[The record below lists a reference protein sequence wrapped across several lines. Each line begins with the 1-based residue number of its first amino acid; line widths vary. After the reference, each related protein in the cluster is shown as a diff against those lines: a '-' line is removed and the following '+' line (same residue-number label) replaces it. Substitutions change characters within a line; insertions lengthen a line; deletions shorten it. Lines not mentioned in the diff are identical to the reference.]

1 MRLGSTTGVN
11 AAFVLMLGSVSV
23 APPVA
28 AAAGAEDEPIEEIVV
43 TGSRIG
49 RTTTDTPIPITSL
62 DSEQISLN
70 GDNRVADIV
79 NELPSLRTTQ
89 TPANS
94 NFSEQEAGTNFLD
107 LRGLGIDR
115 TLVLIDGRRQV
126 GGRPGS
132 AALDTNTI
140 PTALVERIEIITGG
154 ASAVYGADAVSGVVN
169 FIMKDDF
176 QGLQLEVQSG
186 VSDEGDGES
195 YEASITAGTNFDA
208 DRGNVYLNLSYDETH
223 DVVGIDRGYANQR
236 IRFATNPAS
245 TGPNDGIPDNIL
257 FEGTGFI
264 STPPS
269 GRVQFP
275 DGTGGVTLR
284 EDLGGPFTFD
294 ASGNLVPQELGLL
307 VEPFLSVGGNDA
319 GNLSV
324 NDLLQVPVER
334 TLITTGV
341 KYALSGNVSFFASGK
356 YAQSIARTAQQT
368 SFSLPGLE
376 PIFIQAEN
384 AFVPDELQAILG
396 DEGLDGFFVSRT
408 NRDHGKRRSKSD
420 RDTLQLIVGLEGFFN
435 ENVDYT
441 THYQYG
447 RTDITTEFI
456 NRQVPS
462 RFQQALD
469 VIEDPD
475 TGEPVCRD
483 PSGGCVPF
491 NVLGPNAATPEA
503 LAFALTDFTTTGELE
518 QEVFN
523 ATITGDTRGLFDT
536 PGGPIGFAAGAEYRE
551 ERTKTEEG
559 FLRNVGD
566 SFNSPPLDD
575 TQGSFDVWEVF
586 GEVNVPILSGAP
598 LAESLNV
605 DAAVRYGDYSTVG
618 NTTAWKVG
626 GNWAPTRD
634 VRFRVTVSTAVR
646 APNIGELFAPA
657 GVDNLFII
665 DPCDAENLD
674 AGSPTRAANCA
685 AFGLSPDFQSQSLN
699 RTNTVITGGNPD
711 LEEEQADTF
720 TAGLV
725 LTPQFLPNFS
735 LAVDY
740 WDIEIDDA
748 INSFPAQA
756 IVNNCFDAA
765 DTSNPFCGLVTRQ
778 ANGQFAE
785 IQSTLINVASF
796 EATGIDF
803 DASYFVDLADATND
817 RMPGTASFSFIATY
831 LDELT
836 FFGQEGGVGDEEA
849 GELGDPE
856 FAFNLRATYEL
867 GAFTFSVEER
877 FQGEQEFDL
886 AEPSEVRDPN
896 DASAQWYTD
905 VQVRWAFGERASV
918 FLGVDNFFDN
928 APPKLARIPEIRSF
942 TGDSISYDQLGRFIR
957 AGASIRL

>member
-1 MRLGSTTGVN
+1 MKIAIPAFAGALFALAFTLGG
-11 AAFVLMLGSVSV
+11 AA
-23 APPVA
+23 PA
-28 AAAGAEDEPIEEIVV
+28 AAAAQDDTIEEILV

-49 RTTTDTPIPITSL
+49 RSTTTTPTPVTVL
-62 DSEQISLN
+62 DSEQISLD
-70 GDNRVADIV
+70 GENRVADIV

-140 PTALVERIEIITGG
+140 PTALVDRIEIITGG

-169 FIMKDDF
+169 FIMRDDF
-176 QGLQLEVQSG
+176 EGLQLDVQSG
-186 VSDEGDGES
+186 IADEGDGET
-195 YEASITAGTNFDA
+195 YKASITAGSNFDD
-208 DRGNVYLNLSYDETH
+208 DRGNVYFNFTFDDNK
-223 DVVGIDRGYANQR
+223 DVVGIDRDYANRR
-236 IRFATNPAS
+236 IRFATNPDN

-275 DGTGGVTLR
+275 DGMGGVTLR

-294 ASGNLVPQELGLL
+294 ANGNLVPQNLGTL
-307 VEPFLSVGGNDA
+307 VEPFLSIGGNDA
-319 GNLSV
+319 GNLAE

-334 TLITTGV
+334 TLISSGMT
-341 KYALSGNVSFFASGK
+341 YALHEKVNLFARGT
-356 YAQSIARTAQQT
+356 YAQSLAETEQQT

-376 PIFIQAEN
+376 PIFIRSEN
-384 AFVPDELQAILG
+384 PFVPDELSGILE

-420 RDTLQLIVGLEGFFN
+420 RDTLQLYVGLEGFIN
-435 ENVDYT
+435 PNVDYT
-441 THYQYG
+441 VHYQYG
-447 RTDITTEFI
+447 RTDISTEFI

-469 VIEDPD
+469 VVEDPE

-491 NVLGPNAATPEA
+491 NVLGPNAATEEA
-503 LAFALTDFTTTGELE
+503 LAFALADFNTTGEVE

-523 ATITGDTRGLFDT
+523 ATLTGDSRGLFAT
-536 PGGPIGFAAGAEYRE
+536 PGGPIGFAAGFEYRE
-551 ERTKTEEG
+551 ERTETEEG

-566 SFNSPPLDD
+566 TFNSPPLDD

-586 GEVNVPILSGAP
+586 GELNIPILSGMP
-598 LAESLNV
+598 LAESLSV
-605 DAAVRYGDYSTVG
+605 DGAVRFGDYSTVG

-626 GNWAPTRD
+626 GDWAPSND

-646 APNIGELFAPA
+646 APNISELFAPS

-665 DPCDAENLD
+665 DPCDAENLNSGAPSRPD
-674 AGSPTRAANCA
+674 NCA

-711 LEEEQADTF
+711 LEEEEADTF
-720 TAGLV
+720 TAGII
-725 LTPQFLPNFS
+725 LTPRFLPDFS
-735 LAVDY
+735 LAVDF
-740 WDIEIDDA
+740 WDIEIDGA

-765 DTSNPFCGLVTRQ
+765 DINNPFCDLVTRQ
-778 ANGQFAE
+778 ANGQFDE
-785 IQSTLINVASF
+785 IQSTLINVAAF
-796 EATGIDF
+796 EASGIDI
-803 DASYFVDLADATND
+803 DANYFVDLGDVTD
-817 RMPGTASFSFIATY
+817 GRLPGTANFSFIATY

-836 FFGQEGGVGDEEA
+836 FFGQQGGVGDEEA

-856 FAFNLRATYEL
+856 FAFNFRATYEL
-867 GAFTFSVEER
+867 GAFTFSLEER

-886 AEPSEVRDPN
+886 AERSEVRSPN
-896 DASAQWYTD
+896 TADAQWYTD
-905 VQVRWAFGERASV
+905 VQLRWAFNEQASV
-918 FLGVDNFFDN
+918 FLGIDNLFDN
-928 APPKLARIPEIRSF
+928 SPPKLAQIPEIRSF
-942 TGDSISYDQLGRFIR
+942 TGDSISYDQIGRFIR
-957 AGASIRL
+957 AGARIRL

>member
-1 MRLGSTTGVN
+1 MKVTFIACICALIALGTDLGS
-11 AAFVLMLGSVSV
+11 
-23 APPVA
+23 A
-28 AAAGAEDEPIEEIVV
+28 AARASAAEPIEEIVV

-49 RTTTDTPIPITSL
+49 RSTTTTPIPVTTL
-62 DSEQISLN
+62 DAEAIALD
-70 GDNRVADIV
+70 GENRVADIV

-140 PTALVERIEIITGG
+140 PTALVERVEIITGG

-169 FIMKDDF
+169 FIMRDDF
-176 QGLQLEVQSG
+176 EGLQLDVQSG
-186 VSDEGDGES
+186 IADEGDGET
-195 YEASITAGTNFDA
+195 YQASITAGTNFED
-208 DRGNVYLNLSYDETH
+208 DRGNVYLNFTFDDTK
-223 DVVGIDRGYANQR
+223 DVVGIDRDYANQR
-236 IRFATNPAS
+236 IRFATNPAN

-275 DGTGGVTLR
+275 DGSGGVTLR

-294 ASGNLVPQELGLL
+294 DTGNLVPQDLGTL
-307 VEPFLSVGGNDA
+307 VEPFLSIGGNDA

-324 NDLLQVPVER
+324 NGLLRVPVER
-334 TLITTGV
+334 TLITSGV
-341 KYALSGNVSFFASGK
+341 TYALHDKVKFFAKGK
-356 YAQSIARTAQQT
+356 YAQSIAETAQQT

-376 PIFIQAEN
+376 PIFIQSEN
-384 AFVPDELQAILG
+384 PFVPDTLESIL
-396 DEGLDGFFVSRT
+396 DDQGLDGFFVSRT

-420 RDTLQLIVGLEGFFN
+420 RDTLQLYVGVEGYFN
-435 ENVDYT
+435 SNIDYT
-441 THYQYG
+441 AHYQYG

-469 VIEDPD
+469 VIEDPV

-483 PSGGCVPF
+483 PSGGCVPI
-491 NVLGPNAATPEA
+491 NVLGPNAATEEA
-503 LAFALTDFTTTGELE
+503 LAFALTDYNTTGELE

-523 ATITGDTRGLFDT
+523 ATVTGDSRGLFAT
-536 PGGPIGFAAGAEYRE
+536 PGGPLGFAAGVEYRE
-551 ERTKTEEG
+551 ERTETEEG
-559 FLRNVGD
+559 FLRNTGD
-566 SFNSPPLDD
+566 VFNSPPLDD
-575 TQGSFDVWEVF
+575 TKGSFDVWEVF
-586 GEVNVPILSGAP
+586 AEVNLPLLAGVPF
-598 LAESLNV
+598 AESVNL
-605 DAAVRYGDYSTVG
+605 DGAVRYGDYSTVG
-618 NTTAWKVG
+618 GTTAWKIG
-626 GNWAPTRD
+626 GDWAPSSD
-634 VRFRVTVSTAVR
+634 VRFRFTLSTAVR
-646 APNIGELFAPA
+646 APNIGELFAPS

-665 DPCDAENLD
+665 DPCDSENLD
-674 AGSPTRAANCA
+674 AGAPTRADNCA

-711 LEEEQADTF
+711 LSEEEADTI
-720 TAGLV
+720 TAGIV
-725 LTPQFLPNFS
+725 LTPGFLPNFS

-740 WDIEIDDA
+740 WDIEIEDA

-765 DTSNPFCGLVTRQ
+765 GIDNPFCNLVTRQ
-778 ANGQFAE
+778 DNGQFDE
-785 IQSTLINVASF
+785 IQSTLINVATF
-796 EATGIDF
+796 EASGIDF
-803 DASYFVDLADATND
+803 EASYFVDLASATD
-817 RMPGTASFSFIATY
+817 ERVPGTADFRIVGTY

-836 FFGQEGGVGDEEA
+836 FFGQEGGIGDEEA

-856 FAFNLRATYEL
+856 FAFNLRATYRL
-867 GAFTFSVEER
+867 GAFTFSLEER
-877 FQGEQEFDL
+877 FQGSQEFDL
-886 AEPSEVRDPN
+886 AEPGEVRDPN
-896 DASAQWYTD
+896 DTDAEWYTD
-905 VQVRWAFGERASV
+905 IQLRWAFNEEASV
-918 FLGVDNFFDN
+918 FLGIDNLFDN
-928 APPKLARIPEIRSF
+928 APPRLARIPEIRSF
-942 TGDSISYDQLGRFIR
+942 TGDSISYDQIGRFVR
-957 AGASIRL
+957 AGASIRF

>member
-1 MRLGSTTGVN
+1 MKLIMTICAGAVLLATSLGSAPTI
-11 AAFVLMLGSVSV
+11 AAE
-23 APPVA
+23 A
-28 AAAGAEDEPIEEIVV
+28 AAIEEVVV

-49 RTTTDTPIPITSL
+49 RSTATTPIPVTTL
-62 DSEQISLN
+62 DSEQISLD
-70 GDNRVADIV
+70 GENRVADII

-140 PTALVERIEIITGG
+140 PTALVDRIEIITGG

-169 FIMKDDF
+169 FIMRDDF
-176 QGLQLEVQSG
+176 EGLQFDVQSG
-186 VSDEGDGES
+186 IADEGDGET
-195 YEASITAGTNFDA
+195 YQASITAGTNFEDG
-208 DRGNVYLNLSYDETH
+208 RGNIYFNLTFDDTK
-223 DVVGIDRGYANQR
+223 DIVGSDRDYASQR
-236 IRFATNPAS
+236 VRFATNPAN

-275 DGTGGVTLR
+275 DGTGGATLR

-294 ASGNLVPQELGLL
+294 ANGNLVPQDLGNL
-307 VEPFLSVGGNDA
+307 VEPFLSIGGNDA
-319 GNLSV
+319 GDLSE

-334 TLITTGV
+334 TLISTGV
-341 KYALSGNVSFFASGK
+341 TFALHDKVNLFAKGK
-356 YAQSIARTAQQT
+356 YAQSRAETAQQT

-376 PIFIQAEN
+376 PIFIQQEN
-384 AFVPDELQAILG
+384 PFVPDELEAILL

-408 NRDHGKRRSKSD
+408 NRDHGKRRSTSD
-420 RDTLQLIVGLEGFFN
+420 RDTVQLHVGLEGYFN

-441 THYQYG
+441 VHYQYG

-469 VIEDPD
+469 VIEDPE

-491 NVLGPNAATPEA
+491 NVLGPDAATEEA
-503 LAFALTDFTTTGELE
+503 RAFALTDFNTTGELE

-523 ATITGDTRGLFDT
+523 ATLTGDTRGLFAT
-536 PGGPIGFAAGAEYRE
+536 PGGPIGFAAGFEYRE
-551 ERTKTEEG
+551 ERTETEEG

-566 SFNSPPLDD
+566 TFNSPPLDD
-575 TQGSFDVWEVF
+575 TKGDFDVWEVF
-586 GEVNVPILSGAP
+586 GEVNLPILSGVRF
-598 LAESLNV
+598 AEALNL

-618 NTTAWKVG
+618 GTTAWKVG
-626 GNWAPTRD
+626 ADWAPSND
-634 VRFRVTVSTAVR
+634 VRFRATVSTAVR
-646 APNIGELFAPA
+646 APNIGELFAPT

-674 AGSPTRAANCA
+674 AGAPSRAANCA

-699 RTNTVITGGNPD
+699 RTNTVITGGNED
-711 LEEEQADTF
+711 LEEEEADTI
-720 TAGLV
+720 TVGII
-725 LTPQFLPNFS
+725 LTPRFLPDLS
-735 LAVDY
+735 LAIDY
-740 WDIEIDDA
+740 WDIEIEEA

-765 DTSNPFCGLVTRQ
+765 DINNPFCDLVSRQ
-778 ANGQFAE
+778 ENGQFDE
-785 IQSTLINVASF
+785 IQSTLINVAAF
-796 EATGIDF
+796 EASGVDF
-803 DASYFVDLADATND
+803 DLSYFVNLEDATGG
-817 RMPGTASFSFIATY
+817 RVPGTANFNFVATY

-836 FFGQEGGVGDEEA
+836 FFGEEGGTGDREA

-856 FAFNLRATYEL
+856 FSFNLRATYEL
-867 GAFTFSVEER
+867 GSFVFSLEER

-886 AEPSEVRDPN
+886 AEPDEVRDPN
-896 DASAQWYTD
+896 TADAQWYTD
-905 VQVRWAFGERASV
+905 IQLRWNFSERASV
-918 FLGVDNFFDN
+918 FLGIDNLFDN
-928 APPKLARIPEIRSF
+928 APPTLARIPEIRSF
-942 TGDSISYDQLGRFIR
+942 TGDSISYDQVGRFFR
-957 AGASIRL
+957 AGARVRL